1 MIRAESVLEYTR
13 IWTLHTEYGPLFI
26 SPSLLFLGTV
36 DYLLL
41 VEHHP
46 QQALPLLRRR
56 AAHLH
61 VEDRAPDE
69 GVLKGC

>member
-56 AAHLH
+56 AAHL
-61 VEDRAPDE
+61 EDRAPGE
-69 GVLKGC
+69 GVLKGW